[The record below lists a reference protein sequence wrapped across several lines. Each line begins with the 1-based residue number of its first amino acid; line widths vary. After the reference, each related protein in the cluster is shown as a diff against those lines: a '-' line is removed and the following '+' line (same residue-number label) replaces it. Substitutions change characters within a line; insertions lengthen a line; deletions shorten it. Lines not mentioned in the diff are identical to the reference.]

1 MRDNKDA
8 IAHLP
13 MVFMGKIHQL
23 FQHLASF
30 SQNSI
35 NTNKVKIGDV
45 DLETKQITIA
55 VKFASKFINKMLK
68 HIDENSIPQ
77 NIPAFAKSLFVEAP
91 EVGITE
97 TIKQSANQISTA
109 ANKGG
114 RRKLPGGDKQEA

>member
-1 MRDNKDA
+1 MHNNKDK

-23 FQHLASF
+23 FQYLTSF

-35 NTNKVKIGDV
+35 NTNKVELGDL

-55 VKFASKFINKMLK
+55 VKFASKFITKMLE
-68 HIDENSIPQ
+68 HIDTNSIPQ

-91 EVGITE
+91 MEGFA
-97 TIKQSANQISTA
+97 IK
-109 ANKGG
+109 
-114 RRKLPGGDKQEA
+114 